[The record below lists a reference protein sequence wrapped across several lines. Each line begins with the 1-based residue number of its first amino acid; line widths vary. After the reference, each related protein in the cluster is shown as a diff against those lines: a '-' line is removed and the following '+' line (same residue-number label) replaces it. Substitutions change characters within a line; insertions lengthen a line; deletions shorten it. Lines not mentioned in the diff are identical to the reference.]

1 MDKTAAI
8 FDVVIEIKAGA
19 SIFVPDGV
27 AIVATHKYLI
37 VSIHIYI
44 HTLISTLK
52 ISKPVCGIDD
62 ILPTFHPLGGYCT
75 HIYIYI
81 PSGYLT

>member
-44 HTLISTLK
+44 YTHTYINLK
-52 ISKPVCGIDD
+52 
-62 ILPTFHPLGGYCT
+62 T
-75 HIYIYI
+75 
-81 PSGYLT
+81 

>member
-44 HTLISTLK
+44 
-52 ISKPVCGIDD
+52 
-62 ILPTFHPLGGYCT
+62 
-75 HIYIYI
+75 YIYTHTYI
-81 PSGYLT
+81 NLKN

>member
-27 AIVATHKYLI
+27 AIVATHKYLY
-37 VSIHIYI
+37 IYI
-44 HTLISTLK
+44 YIYIHTHTHTHTLISTLK
-52 ISKPVCGIDD
+52 KVNVFAGW
-62 ILPTFHPLGGYCT
+62 YR
-75 HIYIYI
+75 
-81 PSGYLT
+81 